1 MPDCERVLRDLELD
15 LAETV
20 ERRAFIR
27 GRHAGEDRARWQ
39 VLNCDVDGEIQYDGS
54 RNLWSL

>member
-1 MPDCERVLRDLELD
+1 MPDCEGVLRDLELD

-20 ERRAFIR
+20 ERLAFIR

-39 VLNCDVDGEIQYDGS
+39 VLISVVVGVILYVGWRILS
-54 RNLWSL
+54 S

>member
-20 ERRAFIR
+20 EQRAFVR

-39 VLNCDVDGEIQYDGS
+39 VLICIAVGVILYAGWRILS
-54 RNLWSL
+54 S

>member
-20 ERRAFIR
+20 EQQAFIR

-39 VLNCDVDGEIQYDGS
+39 VLISIVVGVILHAGWRILS
-54 RNLWSL
+54 S

>member
-20 ERRAFIR
+20 EQRAFVR
-27 GRHAGEDRARWQ
+27 RHAGEDRARWQ
-39 VLNCDVDGEIQYDGS
+39 VLICIAVGVILYAGWRILS
-54 RNLWSL
+54 S

>member
-27 GRHAGEDRARWQ
+27 GRHAVEDRARWQ
-39 VLNCDVDGEIQYDGS
+39 VLICVVVGVILYVGWRILS
-54 RNLWSL
+54 S